1 MDEGL
6 VKIIEAVKSEAEVKS
21 EEIINKGNAEA
32 QNLIDS
38 AKKEAESIIG
48 AAKRDAERTHSEV
61 MSQLRLAARDFILQ
75 LKEELEE
82 LLALSPLR
90 KGVAEAMVD
99 PEFMKK
105 LITAMV
111 IEYGKGEGAA
121 PGGQITIG
129 VPTAIQQELA
139 AELPAMFKDALKG
152 GHALLVGS
160 DRLDGFTFTA
170 GDTGEIMITPE
181 AIVESVK
188 PYVLKKFHSLLEGAG
203 KDAAG

>member
-6 VKIIEAVKSEAEVKS
+6 AQIIEAVKSEAEVKS
-21 EEIINKGNAEA
+21 EEIVNEGKAEA
-32 QNLIDS
+32 QRIIDS
-38 AKKEAESIIG
+38 AKKEAESIVG
-48 AAKRDAERTHSEV
+48 TAKRDSERTHSEV
-61 MSQLRLAARDFILQ
+61 MSQLRLAARDFILL

-99 PEFMKK
+99 PEFIKR
-105 LITAMV
+105 LVTALV
-111 IEYGKGEGAA
+111 TEYGKGEGTA
-121 PGGQITIG
+121 PGGQITIT

-139 AELPAMFKDALKG
+139 AELPALFKDALKG
-152 GHALLVGS
+152 GHPLIDGS
-160 DRLDGFTFTA
+160 DRLEGFTFTD

-188 PYVLKKFHSLLEGAG
+188 PYVLNKFHSLLEEAG
-203 KDAAG
+203 KEATG